1 MFPHLLCDAGIHTYT
16 KTNSVIGPYAYYQ
29 QRLLTDVRALQ
40 QTQKELSDQVDQLK
54 HQNSRLHTTL
64 DELITTVNRL
74 EDVEQA
80 YNVIT
85 HSQSQSIEAFE
96 EQVKD
101 NKLVLGK
108 LQSGLK
114 SNILQNI
121 LKVVTRSDTDGS
133 LTLNENEIN
142 ELINNFKSNADAYK
156 FVEFNEERFRYH
168 MAAHGGQIQ
177 SIMDIIRNLIHDK
190 NDSDGHGVG
199 EEEAIF
205 IISKELL

>member
-1 MFPHLLCDAGIHTYT
+1 M
-16 KTNSVIGPYAYYQ
+16 
-29 QRLLTDVRALQ
+29 
-40 QTQKELSDQVDQLK
+40 
-54 HQNSRLHTTL
+54 
-64 DELITTVNRL
+64 
-74 EDVEQA
+74 EQA

-85 HSQSQSIEAFE
+85 STQSQSIEAFE

-108 LQSGLK
+108 MQSGLK

-121 LKVVTRSDTDGS
+121 LKVITRIDADGS

-142 ELINNFKSNADAYK
+142 DLIAHFKSNFFANK
-156 FVEFNEERFRYH
+156 LVIFNEERFRYY
-168 MAAHGGQIQ
+168 MTADGGSII

-190 NDSDGHGVG
+190 NDDVDAQHGVG

-205 IISKELL
+205 IIKKEL